1 MYNSS
6 QIMQGFFFC
15 VNILWFLG
23 FYEAQGNIF
32 WVSEVNILWFG
43 RSQLT
48 FFTLPSAD
56 GLSSQ

>member
-1 MYNSS
+1 M
-6 QIMQGFFFC
+6 
-15 VNILWFLG
+15 NILWFLG
-23 FYEAQGNIF
+23 FYEAQGHIF